1 MSCDPRN
8 SFVAVDLLTKQP
20 DNYSSVAP
28 VASWFDFHC
37 GLICALDFD
46 RPSIVVR

>member
-1 MSCDPRN
+1 MSCDPRD
-8 SFVAVDLLTKQP
+8 SFVAVNLLTKQP
-20 DNYSSVAP
+20 DNSSVAP
-28 VASWFDFHC
+28 VASSFDFHC